1 MHFANIIHLFIDQGF
16 FLHFANIIHLF
27 IAHPSFHILGIDLL
41 GFHVFLSI
49 LADAHLC
56 SYFYAAILFYLLD
69 VYVLKPFL
77 WCIILTFLYSCA
89 ANVFLIKPDHLS
101 YSRCRVA

>member
-1 MHFANIIHLFIDQGF
+1 M
-16 FLHFANIIHLF
+16 
-27 IAHPSFHILGIDLL
+27 AHQSFYILGIDLL

-69 VYVLKPFL
+69 VYVLNPFL

-101 YSRCRVA
+101 YFVAGLHDERSPRRQSRRSSSTFRLSRMASS